1 VLVVPLDP
9 APLLDEPPELVDPV
23 PLTLTTCQIPP
34 KLLMPSPL
42 A

>member
-1 VLVVPLDP
+1 VLVVPPDP
-9 APLLDEPPELVDPV
+9 APPLPELPELVDPV
-23 PLTLTTCQIPP
+23 LLILTTCQTPP